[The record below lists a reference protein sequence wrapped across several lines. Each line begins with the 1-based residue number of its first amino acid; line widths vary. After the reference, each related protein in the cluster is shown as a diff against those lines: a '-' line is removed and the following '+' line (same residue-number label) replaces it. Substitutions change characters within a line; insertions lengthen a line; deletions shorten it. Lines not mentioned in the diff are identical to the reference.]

1 MNGNKDNLS
10 LKIKLIRNIS
20 SPREGNPSAGLGYYR
35 VPNTM
40 TTEVNGDKIEYADKM
55 PNTGIVRNDQCQWI
69 NEWHAYKCHGINHR
83 LLILESLD
91 IDTLDRRLSPVA
103 MLANPGSD
111 GYIDL
116 INGPQ
121 DWSCCFG
128 YACQK
133 RISNFYS
140 IIGTNM
146 MYEVHLTSVPPIQM
160 RFRLNNNEGGDP
172 VLIKLFFQKPQRID
186 IYVGDQFVAPNNLDL
201 TDTEHFTMLPADD
214 KFIPS
219 LESQVEG
226 ENYFDPT
233 TGFLYLLL
241 RGTNTVDYRIQPS
254 VVTKVGATIDMD
266 NFFEGDVAG
275 NIAALLGIDP
285 ANIRVTNVVREG
297 KRKKRE
303 SYVPFAPTWDN
314 SEDIQLEMTIEPPP
328 VTNLTEGSTS
338 GNGSAMSYGDLKS
351 TLTDLTNSFQ
361 NGSLAA
367 GLAAIMNISVNT
379 MATTPPIYVPQ
390 PEDFEGLDCI
400 PQDEDPEGEC
410 YFGPEDNTQ
419 DGVPWSEASQ
429 ANATAKLEESLA
441 VNEVKVPAAMVIGSQ
456 QPFTAFEMSPID
468 PKIKIYLVDD
478 IGDVVTEVGG
488 EADPWII
495 TASLASGPGGLANN
509 LTCAFKDGWCSF
521 ESLAVD
527 TMGDNY
533 TIQFSL
539 TYPSLS
545 QEMTA
550 ITSDPFSVGGR
561 QFSVRFTQLATLN
574 AMEQPFSAE
583 VTVWDDAL
591 DMPAAADVLPSGVS
605 CTVTLMGVTGASLNG
620 TLEVPLMSNL
630 AQWSDLVVDTS
641 VTGAMLGV
649 DCVNDGQYFQE
660 TGFSDYFNV
669 HPYPKIG
676 EVKTRD
682 AELGYSGD
690 KEHVEGVITA
700 LIGIMTN

>member
-1 MNGNKDNLS
+1 MVR
-10 LKIKLIRNIS
+10 KIDYFKLKLIS
-20 SPREGNPSAGLGYYR
+20 SAREGNPSAGLGYYR

-55 PNTGIVRNDQCQWI
+55 PNKGIVRNDQCQWI

-133 RISNFYS
+133 RVSNFYT
-140 IIGTNM
+140 IIGTKM

-201 TDTEHFTMLPADD
+201 TDTERFTMLPADD
-214 KFIPS
+214 KYIPS
-219 LESQVEG
+219 LESQLEG

-241 RGTNTVDYRIQPS
+241 RGTSTVDYRIQPS

-297 KRKKRE
+297 RRKKRDN
-303 SYVPFAPTWDN
+303 YVPFAPTWDN

-328 VTNLTEGSTS
+328 VTNLTEGSS
-338 GNGSAMSYGDLKS
+338 AGNGSAMSYNDLKS

-367 GLAAIMNISVNT
+367 GLAASMNISVNT
-379 MATTPPIYVPQ
+379 MATTPPLYVPQ
-390 PEDFEGLDCI
+390 PEDLPGLDCI

-478 IGDVVTEVGG
+478 NGDVVQEVGG
-488 EADPWII
+488 DADPWII
-495 TASLASGPGGLANN
+495 TASLASGPGALANN
-509 LTCAFKDGWCSF
+509 LTCAFKAGWCSF

-527 TMGDNY
+527 TSGDNY
-533 TIQFSL
+533 TIEFSL
-539 TYPSLS
+539 TYPSLA
-545 QEMTA
+545 QEIQP
-550 ITSDPFSVGGR
+550 ITSDPFSAGGR
-561 QFSVRFTQLATLN
+561 QFSVRFTQLNTLN
-574 AMEQPFSAE
+574 AVEQPFTAE

-591 DMPAAADVLPSGVS
+591 DLPAAGDVVPSGVS
-605 CTVTLMGVTGASLNG
+605 CTVSLMAVTGAQLNG

-630 AQWSDLVVDTS
+630 AQWSDLVVDTT

-660 TGFSDYFNV
+660 TGFSEVFNV
-669 HPYPKIG
+669 HPYPKTG
-676 EVKTRD
+676 EAMTRGAD
-682 AELGYSGD
+682 LGYSGD
-690 KEHVEGVITA
+690 KEHVEGVISA
-700 LIGIMTN
+700 LIGIMKN